1 VWTLLAALVL
11 QIALSAVVIWGGAPL
26 GAVACVLAVV
36 AMVYTHDRGLLL
48 WLLLVVGLLLVVFP
62 FAFWVGG

>member
-26 GAVACVLAVV
+26 GAVACARAVV
-36 AMVYTHDRGLLL
+36 AMVHAHDRGLLL
-48 WLLLVVGLLLVVFP
+48 WLPLVFGLVLVVFP
-62 FAFWVGG
+62 LAFWVGG